1 MFEVKPDVVKA
12 FRQYR
17 FLGYTIP
24 EALKKAR
31 CDIDMR
37 DSTTIYYFEKFLTNY
52 FEK

>member
-1 MFEVKPDVVKA
+1 MFEVKPDFVKA

-31 CDIDMR
+31 CDMR
-37 DSTTIYYFEKFLTNY
+37 DSTSYYFEK
-52 FEK
+52 